1 MLFPAPIPPPIRR
14 RTGLLSLC
22 ATGAITSVH
31 RESSFAIIP
40 IAFSSSTN
48 VENTLATFKFFV
60 TLSNLCSLYQQ
71 KTQGYLN
78 NLILQKQYTCVSN
91 NYNIQLSA
99 IFFFLANWILLNC
112 QVTLTT
118 WGDVYVEN
126 SWVIQ
131 FKCKLSASSICS
143 LIAFLWS

>member
-78 NLILQKQYTCVSN
+78 NLILQKQYTCISN

-99 IFFFLANWILLNC
+99 IFFFGKLDITELPS
-112 QVTLTT
+112 
-118 WGDVYVEN
+118 N
-126 SWVIQ
+126 SYYLGWRVCRELMSNSIQ
-131 FKCKLSASSICS
+131 M
-143 LIAFLWS
+143 